1 MEIMSLFSMPALR
14 VRIEEYFKDEIWY
27 IKKGSDINSAECSA
41 LVNYIEKQAEMYMR
55 NVIGLLPEYEYEV
68 AKIGVVT
75 SWEECN
81 NHFIWNMPDG
91 NVVAQGVMSLE
102 VPNNLC
108 KLRTYCFSGMREDIE
123 ELKTSQTVWYRTSEV
138 IPMAENELIIVPGAY
153 NPDIEGLNEPG
164 MFVVFN
170 IKTK

>member
-1 MEIMSLFSMPALR
+1 
-14 VRIEEYFKDEIWY
+14 
-27 IKKGSDINSAECSA
+27 
-41 LVNYIEKQAEMYMR
+41 
-55 NVIGLLPEYEYEV
+55 
-68 AKIGVVT
+68 
-75 SWEECN
+75 
-81 NHFIWNMPDG
+81 
-91 NVVAQGVMSLE
+91 MSLE